1 MCPSAVAG
9 NKKWVVVRFLWG
21 GMRSIPCKQMMGWP
35 RVHLLV
41 ILQEV
46 VGSEAVRR
54 GRSLLYVKYSFVHGT
69 KWLPPYPACC

>member
-21 GMRSIPCKQMMGWP
+21 EMRSIPCKQIMGWP
-35 RVHLLV
+35 QVHLLV

-54 GRSLLYVKYSFVHGT
+54 DGSLLHIGH
-69 KWLPPYPACC
+69 